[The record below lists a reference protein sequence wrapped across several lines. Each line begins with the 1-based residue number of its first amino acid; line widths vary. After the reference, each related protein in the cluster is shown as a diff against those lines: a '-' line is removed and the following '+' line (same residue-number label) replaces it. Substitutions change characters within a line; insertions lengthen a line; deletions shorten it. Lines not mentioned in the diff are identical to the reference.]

1 MRGRRLPG
9 GSHERGGDLNSTAD
23 GAGAAPIDPAR
34 ALRAAA
40 IRQLARREHSRV
52 ELVRKLRDD
61 FAAEAVLIERV
72 LDQLAAEGLQSDTR
86 FAEALVASRI
96 HRGQG
101 PQRIRRELAE
111 RGVDAELVQSVLSTA
126 DVDWCALALTVSTQ
140 KFGRKSAEDWPAR
153 ARRARFLQ
161 YRGFGADEIQAIL
174 AAPAGAEGVDSL

>member
-1 MRGRRLPG
+1 MLTVLAEGMTSREMGEKVVVSPKTVDRHRENIM
-9 GSHERGGDLNSTAD
+9 SKLN
-23 GAGAAPIDPAR
+23 
-34 ALRAAA
+34 L
-40 IRQLARREHSRV
+40 HSRV
-52 ELVRKLRDD
+52 ELVRKLSVD

-86 FAEALVASRI
+86 FAEALVASRVR
-96 HRGQG
+96 RGQG

-111 RGVDAELVQSVLSTA
+111 RGIDAELVQHTLTTA

-140 KFGRKSAEDWPAR
+140 KFGRKSAQDWPER

-174 AAPAGAEGVDSL
+174 AGQSRDDNIDTL

>member
-1 MRGRRLPG
+1 MRRRCLPG
-9 GSHERGGDLNSTAD
+9 GCREQGGDLNSTAD

-52 ELVRKLRDD
+52 ELVRKLSVD

-96 HRGQG
+96 RRGQG

-111 RGVDAELVQSVLSTA
+111 RGIDAELVQYALTTT

-140 KFGRKSAEDWPAR
+140 KFGRKSAQDWPER

-161 YRGFGADEIQAIL
+161 YRGFGADEIQATL
-174 AAPAGAEGVDSL
+174 AGQSRDADIDTL